1 LAGLAEEAEAG
12 EEREEERKHQH
23 QRDGRV
29 VENGWLPDEVVTM
42 IDDSPDEDDH
52 RWKASN
58 NDKESAI

>member
-1 LAGLAEEAEAG
+1 LAGLAEEAEPG
-12 EEREEERKHQH
+12 EREEDRK

-29 VENGWLPDEVVTM
+29 VENGWLPEEVVTM

>member
-1 LAGLAEEAEAG
+1 MAGLAEEAEPG
-12 EEREEERKHQH
+12 EREEDRK

-29 VENGWLPDEVVTM
+29 VENGWLPEEVVTM

-52 RWKASN
+52 RWKTSN

>member
-1 LAGLAEEAEAG
+1 LAGLAEEAEPG
-12 EEREEERKHQH
+12 EREEDRK

-29 VENGWLPDEVVTM
+29 VENGWLPEEVVTM

-52 RWKASN
+52 RWKTSN